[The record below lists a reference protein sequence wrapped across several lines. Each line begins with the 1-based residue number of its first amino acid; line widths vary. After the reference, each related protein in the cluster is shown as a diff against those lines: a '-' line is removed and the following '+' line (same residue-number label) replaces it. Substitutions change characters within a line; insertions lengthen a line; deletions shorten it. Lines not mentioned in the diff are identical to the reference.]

1 MPFRRKKTLLD
12 KAQDV
17 VEQVSDAVLPQ
28 LENALEQTKAKAGP
42 ALADARERAVPLIA
56 EGKAVA
62 AEKAAIGRDIAA
74 AKAASGRDLAAAK
87 VAEIKGT
94 EPEPKGGKLKKLLLL
109 GGLAAIAAV
118 VFKKLSGNKDSGNWQ
133 SSYVPTPPPSPRPP
147 ETPAY
152 TSPAA
157 TSAGAT
163 GAAAT
168 TGDPLTDPLPGSTDD
183 TGGGEPGEALSDSV
197 EEPHASTTPDAPAE
211 VIDVDDVPKDR

>member
-17 VEQVSDAVLPQ
+17 VEQVSDAVKPQ

-56 EGKAVA
+56 EGKSRT
-62 AEKAAIGRDIAA
+62 AEKAAVARDIAA
-74 AKAASGRDLAAAK
+74 AKAAVGRDIAAAK

-94 EPEPKGGKLKKLLLL
+94 EPEPQHKGGKLKKLLLL
-109 GGLAAIAAV
+109 GGLAAIAGV
-118 VFKKLSGNKDSGNWQ
+118 LFKKLSGNKDSGNWQ

-152 TSPAA
+152 DPAPTS
-157 TSAGAT
+157 
-163 GAAAT
+163 
-168 TGDPLTDPLPGSTDD
+168 
-183 TGGGEPGEALSDSV
+183 
-197 EEPHASTTPDAPAE
+197 
-211 VIDVDDVPKDR
+211 